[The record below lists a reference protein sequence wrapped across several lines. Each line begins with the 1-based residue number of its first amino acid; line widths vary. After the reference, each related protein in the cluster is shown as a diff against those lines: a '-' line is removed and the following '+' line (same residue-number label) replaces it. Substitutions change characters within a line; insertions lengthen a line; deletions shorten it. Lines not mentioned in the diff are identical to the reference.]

1 MYRAKR
7 KDNNE
12 WTYGYY
18 YKIWDK
24 HYLLWGMTNDVPNM
38 IEVYEDTVCR
48 MIDYRKDDNE
58 KDIYLNDIVL
68 CESGEGCMGYRE
80 YSQYFIVDDY
90 HFTMASIQECE
101 NVKVVGNIYDN
112 KELIKKCVNGG
123 LK

>member
-24 HYLLWGMTNDVPNM
+24 HYLLWGMTDNVPNM
-38 IEVYEDTVCR
+38 IEVDKDTVCR
-48 MIDYRKDDNE
+48 MIDYEKDDNGR
-58 KDIYLNDIVL
+58 DIYLNDIVL
-68 CESGEGCMGYRE
+68 CESGEEYMGYRE
-80 YSQYFIVDDY
+80 FRKYFIVDDY
-90 HFTMASIQECE
+90 HEIMCAIQECE
-101 NVKVVGNIYDN
+101 NVKVVGNIFDN

-123 LK
+123 EF

>member
-48 MIDYRKDDNE
+48 MIDYRKDDDE
-58 KDIYLNDIVL
+58 KDIYLNDIIV
-68 CESGEGCMGYRE
+68 CENGESYYGYRE
-80 YSQYFIVDDY
+80 YREYFIVDDY
-90 HFTMASIQECE
+90 HLTMGYIQECE
-101 NVKVVGNIYDN
+101 DVKIIGNIYDN
-112 KELIKKCVNGG
+112 PELIKRCLNGE
-123 LK
+123 

>member
-24 HYLLWGMTNDVPNM
+24 HYLLWGMTNNVPNM

-68 CESGEGCMGYRE
+68 CEDGESCYGYRE
-80 YSQYFIVDDY
+80 YREYFIVDDY
-90 HFTMASIQECE
+90 HLTTAPIQECE
-101 NVKVVGNIYDN
+101 DVKVVGNIYDN
-112 KELIKKCVNGG
+112 PELIKRCVNGG
-123 LK
+123 

>member
-68 CESGEGCMGYRE
+68 CESGEYWTGYRE
-80 YSQYFIVDDY
+80 YSQYFIVEDY
-90 HFTMASIQECE
+90 HLTMGYIQECE
-101 NVKVVGNIYDN
+101 NIKVIGNIYDN
-112 KELIKKCVNGG
+112 PELIKRCINGE
-123 LK
+123 